1 MPVPPQFRINRGFI
15 FESNDKDSRSKG
27 FTLVELLIV
36 VAIVAILSVIGVT
49 VYTGIQK
56 NARNSAKKAD
66 IDAIAKAYEVKYDSS
81 GNYIALTDTD
91 FASGKIPTPDG
102 TTNTS
107 YFVAG
112 PNVLGGSN
120 KNYILCASLI
130 DNNQCFS
137 NSSTCICKASSQG
150 DPMEDFLSEGNLI
163 PNGNFETDL
172 SGWMSSN
179 PTSFTMTQSTD
190 AYAGSKSLR
199 ISSVAAPYHAIIRI
213 TPEIATV
220 ANADYVV
227 SAWVKANDTL
237 GNKGIVFVVYGPGFD
252 NSPGLTAI
260 PANGTW
266 TKVSLSVNTSYT
278 TLGVYFGNY
287 DPYDRP
293 VDLLIDGLKFEKI

>member
-1 MPVPPQFRINRGFI
+1 MPAPHHFKISNFKFKIN
-15 FESNDKDSRSKG
+15 SG

-81 GNYIALTDTD
+81 GNYVALTDTD

-150 DPMEDFLSEGNLI
+150 DPVDPFSAGNSVV
-163 PNGNFETDL
+163 NSSFETDSDGDGL
-172 SGWMSSN
+172 ADNWTAHGSASN
-179 PTSFTMTQSTD
+179 TFSLATSPTPKEGTYSQKMV
-190 AYAGSKSLR
+190 
-199 ISSVAAPYHAIIRI
+199 I
-213 TPEIATV
+213 
-220 ANADYVV
+220 NADGPYQGFEQIVTGLKP
-227 SAWVKANDTL
+227 STNYKETAWMYLQSGPKPCISV
-237 GNKGIVFVVYGPGFD
+237 GVGMQGPGMETFTWCD
-252 NSPGLTAI
+252 KLDQWVQLTLTGSSDALGRYRV
-260 PANGTW
+260 NFQNW
-266 TKVSLSVNTSYT
+266 TNYPTFYVDGVRLEEVN
-278 TLGVYFGNY
+278 
-287 DPYDRP
+287 
-293 VDLLIDGLKFEKI
+293 